1 MFVERKKAIKQFTFM
16 LYLKAPDRWFRSIQK
31 QALKV
36 SCLCLLGTA
45 VINTAGAQVLVP
57 GTYKGWGSDSFGQT
71 TLPVLSPPITNINA
85 ISSAGRNTVALRS
98 DGTVFA
104 WGAFNEQLTTVPAGL
119 NDVKAIAASE
129 GYMMA
134 LRRNG
139 NVVFWGSF
147 YPVDLLTPEY
157 LQNAIAIAAGTNHAM
172 ILRLDGTVIDL
183 RTTDGSMIQVPA
195 GLSEVSAIA
204 AGISH
209 ALALKKDGSVVA
221 WGNNNAGQISVPPGL
236 TNVIAIAASAE
247 TSFAL
252 KDDYSVVAWGSS
264 FGGLT
269 ITDGLP
275 KIKAIT
281 AGRFHALGITL
292 DDAVT
297 AWGVGSSG
305 ETTTPSGLMNVNAI
319 SAGNRNSFALNAAPL
334 DYSYTFS
341 GFQPP
346 VNTAPV
352 INIGKAGRTYPVKWQ
367 LRDQDGNFVSALTAV
382 KSVSLAS
389 VLCGTFNSAP
399 ADAIEIETTGETML
413 RYDNETNQ
421 FIYNW
426 KTPRESRCYLLF
438 FTLDTG
444 QVLTAKFNLTK

>member
-1 MFVERKKAIKQFTFM
+1 MFIQRKKAIKQFAFTLHLTALFRCSRS
-16 LYLKAPDRWFRSIQK
+16 LKNYLWKVISI
-31 QALKV
+31 
-36 SCLCLLGTA
+36 CLLGTI
-45 VINTAGAQVLVP
+45 VIGTASAQALIP

-85 ISSAGRNTVALRS
+85 ISSAGRNTVVLKS

-104 WGAFNEQLTTVPAGL
+104 WGSFNEQLTTVPAGL

-129 GYMMA
+129 AYTMA

-139 NVVFWGSF
+139 NVVFWGAF
-147 YPVDLLTPEY
+147 YPVDLLAPQY
-157 LQNAIAIAAGTNHAM
+157 LKNAVAIAAGTNHAV

-183 RTTDGSMIQVPA
+183 RGTDGSLIQVPA

-204 AGISH
+204 AGVSH

-221 WGNNNAGQISVPPGL
+221 WGENNAGQISVPPGL

-264 FGGLT
+264 LGGLT
-269 ITDGLP
+269 ITAGLP
-275 KIKAIT
+275 KIKTIT

-297 AWGVGSSG
+297 AWGLGSSG
-305 ETTTPSGLMNVNAI
+305 ETTVPPGLTNVNTI
-319 SAGNRNSFALNAAPL
+319 SAGNRNSFALNALPL
-334 DYSYTFS
+334 DNPYTFS
-341 GFQPP
+341 GFQAP

-352 INIGKAGRTYPVKWQ
+352 INVGKAGRTYPVKWQ
-367 LRDQDGNFVSALTAV
+367 LKDKNDAFVSALNAV
-382 KSVSLAS
+382 KSINYMPTQCGAFSTDPVDVLETAS
-389 VLCGTFNSAP
+389 
-399 ADAIEIETTGETML
+399 TGDTLL
-413 RYDNETNQ
+413 RYDTTANQ

-426 KTPRESRCYLLF
+426 KTPSTGCYTLF
-438 FTLDTG
+438 LTLDTG
-444 QVLTAKFNLTK
+444 QVFTAYFNLSK